1 MAEWRNGRKNRRMA
15 EWRNGGM
22 SDWQN
27 GGLAEWQKESQNG
40 RMAEWRNCG
49 MAEWRNG
56 GMAEWRDCGMAER
69 RKGEMAEWR
78 NCGIAKWRNGGMGE
92 LPAEWRNDGM
102 IIVVIIALARMCE
115 GTSHFL
121 SASKMWKIIAWE
133 CGSCGKTNEVMS
145 RRHCHIC
152 GMPRPVRYYI
162 IAGPIEPDYGRRW
175 FGTAANP
182 INEEVFDAYGE
193 VRLTCNSTD
202 PSPALSS
209 ITTSAFQSTVETQ
222 NGVNNIDDLNN

>member
-1 MAEWRNGRKNRRMA
+1 
-15 EWRNGGM
+15 
-22 SDWQN
+22 
-27 GGLAEWQKESQNG
+27 
-40 RMAEWRNCG
+40 

-56 GMAEWRDCGMAER
+56 GMAEWQ
-69 RKGEMAEWR
+69 
-78 NCGIAKWRNGGMGE
+78 NGGM
-92 LPAEWRNDGM
+92 AEWRNDGM
-102 IIVVIIALARMCE
+102 IIVVIIASARMCD
-115 GTSHFL
+115 GTSHL